1 MRRRL
6 FYILRVLKHFIA
18 IQPDLLWCAQ
28 MGLMYCNVLAF
39 IFNKPLPERPLPNWT
54 RHASQLKSMASRTPE
69 NFFILADTSII
80 HSSSSKTNAHWL
92 LSAGRIR
99 LSRLLWLLR
108 QVFRFDF
115 YHKFSAKV
123 SEYFTRPTTGGR
135 NFVFNPG
142 WLDWNLPSIQ
152 QKNKFR

>member
-1 MRRRL
+1 MCWLSFLTSPFLSTHCQIGQGMQVNSSRWHHVPPRI
-6 FYILRVLKHFIA
+6 FSSSPTLRFI
-18 IQPDLLWCAQ
+18 
-28 MGLMYCNVLAF
+28 
-39 IFNKPLPERPLPNWT
+39 
-54 RHASQLKSMASRTPE
+54 H
-69 NFFILADTSII
+69 
-80 HSSSSKTNAHWL
+80 SSSKTNAHWL

-142 WLDWNLPSIQ
+142 CRWIEIFLQSSKRTNSGTADIALNGISLVLTNQKVIHQTWNS
-152 QKNKFR
+152 

>member
-1 MRRRL
+1 M
-6 FYILRVLKHFIA
+6 V
-18 IQPDLLWCAQ
+18 
-28 MGLMYCNVLAF
+28 LMYCNVLAF

-54 RHASQLKSMASRTPE
+54 RHASQLKSMASRSTKI
-69 NFFILADTSII
+69 FFILADTLII
-80 HSSSSKTNAHWL
+80 HSSSKTNAHWL

-142 WLDWNLPSIQ
+142 CRWIEIFLQSSKRTNSDTADIALYDIHLVLKN
-152 QKNKFR
+152 QKSYSSN